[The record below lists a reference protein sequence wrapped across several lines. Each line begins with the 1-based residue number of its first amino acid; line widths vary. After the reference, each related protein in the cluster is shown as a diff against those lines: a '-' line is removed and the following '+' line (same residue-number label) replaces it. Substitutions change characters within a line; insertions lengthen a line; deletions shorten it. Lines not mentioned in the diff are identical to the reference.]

1 MTEPWLEAPTT
12 RSLNRP
18 TRDRPTWIAYVQL
31 AFWAWFLYG
40 FGATQALLRDE
51 QGTTRSVASLHGTA
65 MAIGGLLGALLTAR
79 AVARWGRGVVM
90 RASAIGAI
98 AALLIYTWPGA
109 APPLSMAG
117 AALASFFG
125 TFLLITVNAFL
136 LDYQGPAGPAALTEA
151 NALAAFAGIVGPVA
165 IGIGAAT
172 VFGWRAGVWVV
183 VIALIAVEIWR
194 GRHVAV
200 FGTKGLA
207 QHEAEGGRFGTPVY
221 WSLGVIMCFLAAEF
235 SLTFWG
241 ADLLRERSG
250 FGAAAAAASLASVTS
265 GMLVGRLGGARLA
278 ERLPTESVLKGS
290 IVVAMASFVLAWAFT
305 WWPIVLFGL
314 FLTGVG
320 IGVHWPLGVA
330 RVVRASGGMTDRA
343 SAAASIA
350 GSVSMAIAPF
360 ALGALSDTI
369 GFHLAFLLVPLFLA
383 VALVLMVLRPVPD
396 VSVRADAALRP

>member
-1 MTEPWLEAPTT
+1 MTEAWLEGGRAGT
-12 RSLNRP
+12 LNRP
-18 TRDRPTWIAYVQL
+18 DRDRPTWIAYVQL

-51 QGTTRSVASLHGTA
+51 QGTSRSVASLHGTA
-65 MAIGGLLGALLTAR
+65 LAIGGLLGALLTAR

-98 AALLIYTWPGA
+98 SAVLIYTWPGA
-109 APPLSMAG
+109 APPVSMLG

-125 TFLLITVNAFL
+125 TFLLITINAFL
-136 LDYQGPAGPAALTEA
+136 LDYQGLAGPAALTEA
-151 NALAAFAGIVGPVA
+151 NALAAFAGIVGPIA

-172 VFGWRAGVWVV
+172 VLGWRAGVWVV
-183 VIALIAVEIWR
+183 VITLIAVEVWR
-194 GRHVAV
+194 GRHVGV
-200 FGTKGLA
+200 FGSRGLA

-250 FGAAAAAASLASVTS
+250 FGAAAAAASLASITS

-278 ERLPTESVLKGS
+278 ERMPTESVLKGS
-290 IVVAMASFVLAWAFT
+290 IVVALASFILAWGFT
-305 WWPIVLFGL
+305 WWPIVLLGL

-350 GSVSMAIAPF
+350 GSIAMAIAPF
-360 ALGALSDTI
+360 ALGTLSDTI

-383 VALVLMVLRPVPD
+383 AALAILVLRPVPD
-396 VSVRADAALRP
+396 ASPVPVG